1 MAISAMSQLGILR
14 IGVQE
19 AGMEVRFS
27 GNANQYHVYHN
38 GEPFAFL
45 SLTGD
50 LWTIHAKRQNP
61 GIWRVNTTHKDMSTL
76 HTITRLLAFV
86 GDPLV

>member
-45 SLTGD
+45 SLTGICGPYMRNVRIRGYGA
-50 LWTIHAKRQNP
+50 L
-61 GIWRVNTTHKDMSTL
+61 
-76 HTITRLLAFV
+76 TR
-86 GDPLV
+86 PIRI